1 MIVFPSVVLAEPI
14 IGKAVGGFG
23 IDVVFSVPAVVRTD
37 SSGVWLATFGVV
49 LFTVVN
55 TDSV

>member
-1 MIVFPSVVLAEPI
+1 MVFAEPI